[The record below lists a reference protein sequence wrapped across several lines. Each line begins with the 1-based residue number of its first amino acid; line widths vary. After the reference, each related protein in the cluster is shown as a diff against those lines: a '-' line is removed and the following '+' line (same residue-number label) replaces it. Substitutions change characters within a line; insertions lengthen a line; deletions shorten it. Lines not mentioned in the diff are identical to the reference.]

1 MYYFRRCWLWLL
13 FILGI
18 GMIILH
24 YGYRLVAIILP
35 IIFKLF
41 QLDMNEYNSI
51 NNRIYQF
58 SNNGFETLLIIFILI
73 ILALVLWLAKDL
85 LSGQLRRDF
94 LSDRFTRSLIRY
106 VPTGN
111 TKLIAE
117 EEKRANWWIRRGR
130 IIKKHGKLVLRI
142 PCGNNAAII
151 DVIQRRCDGYVNQW
165 LSQNYPKSNWSPIE
179 IKHGL
184 FITWLYV
191 KEK

>member
-24 YGYRLVAIILP
+24 YGYRLVAMILP
-35 IIFKLF
+35 IIFKF
-41 QLDMNEYNSI
+41 SQLDMNLYSSI

-73 ILALVLWLAKDL
+73 ILALVIWFISNVT
-85 LSGQLRRDF
+85 SGQFKRDF
-94 LSDRFTRSLIRY
+94 LSDRLTKSLTRY

-111 TKLIAE
+111 TKLIAG

-130 IIKKHGKLVLRI
+130 IVKKHGKLVLRI

-151 DVIQRRCDGYVNQW
+151 EIIRKRCDGYANQW
-165 LSQNYPKSNWSPIE
+165 LAQNYPNSNWSPIE

-184 FITWLYV
+184 FITWLYIR
-191 KEK
+191 EK

>member
-13 FILGI
+13 FILGM
-18 GMIILH
+18 GMIVLH
-24 YGYRLVAIILP
+24 YGYRLLAIILP
-35 IIFKLF
+35 IIFRLF

-85 LSGQLRRDF
+85 LSGQLKSDF
-94 LSDRFTRSLIRY
+94 LSDKFTKSLIRY
-106 VPTGN
+106 VPMDN
-111 TKLIAE
+111 TKLIAT

-151 DVIQRRCDGYVNQW
+151 EIIRKRCDGYVNQW
-165 LSQNYPKSNWSPIE
+165 LSQNYPNSNWSPIE

-191 KEK
+191 REK

>member
-1 MYYFRRCWLWLL
+1 MYYFRKWWLWLL

-24 YGYRLVAIILP
+24 YGYRLITLVLSIV
-35 IIFKLF
+35 FKF
-41 QLDMNEYNSI
+41 SQLDINLYNSI

-58 SNNGFETLLIIFILI
+58 SNNGYESLLIIFILI
-73 ILALVLWLAKDL
+73 IPVLVIWFISNVT
-85 LSGQLRRDF
+85 SGQFKRDF
-94 LSDRFTRSLIRY
+94 LADRFTKSLIRY
-106 VPTGN
+106 VPTESIR
-111 TKLIAE
+111 LISE

-130 IIKKHGKLVLRI
+130 IVKKHGKLVLRI

-151 DVIQRRCDGYVNQW
+151 EIIRKRCDGYANQW
-165 LSQNYPKSNWSPIE
+165 LAQNYPNSNWSPIE

>member
-24 YGYRLVAIILP
+24 YGYRLIAMILP
-35 IIFKLF
+35 IIFKF
-41 QLDMNEYNSI
+41 SQLDMNEYNSI
-51 NNRIYQF
+51 NNRIYEF
-58 SNNGFETLLIIFILI
+58 SNNGYELLLIIFILM
-73 ILALVLWLAKDL
+73 ILGLALWLACNL
-85 LSGQLRRDF
+85 LSGQIQRDF
-94 LSDRFTRSLIRY
+94 LSDRFTKSLIRY
-106 VPTGN
+106 IPTGN

-130 IIKKHGKLVLRI
+130 IVKKHGKLVLRI
-142 PCGNNAAII
+142 PCGNNAAIVEI
-151 DVIQRRCDGYVNQW
+151 IRKRCDGYANQW
-165 LSQNYPKSNWSPIE
+165 LAQNYPNSNWGPLE

-184 FITWLYV
+184 FITWLHV